1 MSSLRTSELA
11 DFHPNTESGA
21 APLAVIFRQ
30 NRRSPTVSDR
40 PGKLPAAIVRLGT
53 SMGARVHEAQ
63 EMRVGIVGCGRM
75 GCAIAGEFVRRG
87 CHVVLYDH
95 TEYTRNRAF
104 QTLRASL
111 WDHVAN
117 GYLLKQDVEELMGR
131 IGVAQTLEETLDKSE
146 MVIESVFEDATLK
159 RDLFNQMAAI
169 LQARAVPPDQIMLCS
184 NTMTLPMQALVEDIQ
199 QKEYRGS
206 CIGMRFLHPVWF
218 VDEVELTDCDYTR
231 RNTAERAEALLRRLA
246 FQPFLFDGI
255 NRRKL
260 TLQEIST
267 YQSRQRLRW
276 CATHAAEAAHA
287 AQVAHAT
294 QAARPTHPATKSR
307 HKSRAPEVLACSPPS
322 VCVCRCFSASPEPI
336 TALPRRGVRKKF
348 ATPGSPSGEAHPA
361 GSDEHSVG
369 EAAVSISDPITSATP
384 EDLEPCAVCLE
395 EPRSALLVPC
405 GHMAMCIECAD
416 KVLHGTRP
424 ICVVCRQ
431 PIEKILRATPP
442 P

>member
-1 MSSLRTSELA
+1 
-11 DFHPNTESGA
+11 
-21 APLAVIFRQ
+21 
-30 NRRSPTVSDR
+30 
-40 PGKLPAAIVRLGT
+40 
-53 SMGARVHEAQ
+53 MGARVHEAM
-63 EMRVGIVGCGRM
+63 EMRVGVVGCGRM

-87 CHVVLYDH
+87 CSVVLYDH

-131 IGVAQTLEETLDKSE
+131 IGVTETLEETLEKSE
-146 MVIESVFEDATLK
+146 VVVESVFEDAALK

-169 LQARAVPPDQIMLCS
+169 LQARAVPPDQITLCS
-184 NTMTLPMQALVEDIQ
+184 NTMTLPMQAIIEDIQ
-199 QKEYRGS
+199 QKEYRGC

-218 VDEVELTDCDYTR
+218 IDEVELTDCDYTR
-231 RNTAERAEALLRRLA
+231 RNTAEKAEKLLKQLF
-246 FQPFLFDGI
+246 FQPFLYDGV

-267 YQSRQRLRW
+267 YQSRQRLR
-276 CATHAAEAAHA
+276 C
-287 AQVAHAT
+287 
-294 QAARPTHPATKSR
+294 
-307 HKSRAPEVLACSPPS
+307 
-322 VCVCRCFSASPEPI
+322 PEPI
-336 TALPRRGVRKKF
+336 TSLPRRNMRKKF
-348 ATPGSPSGEAHPA
+348 ASPGSPSDKTPPASPDIPA
-361 GSDEHSVG
+361 GSTPQPTEPTP
-369 EAAVSISDPITSATP
+369 AP

-416 KVLHGTRP
+416 KVLHGSRP